1 MKFLFLDK
9 EDVLSSIKDDQLF
22 QIIRDDDT
30 LIADKEE
37 SAVSMMK
44 SYLNNRYDMPDT
56 FPAITDWDSAKQFLV
71 EVAQTITQRGEE
83 VTYTPKYMR
92 DSQGYILNYTYY
104 NGTFYHSK
112 QNSLGIEPTVAPD
125 WEDYWEERDPR
136 IAIIKEYCIDITI
149 FYLFK
154 RVTPRKIPEFRIDL
168 FNIAKE
174 WLEMV
179 GKGKL
184 SPELPYPLIAEDSI
198 DEVNWGSNYQQEHFW

>member
-1 MKFLFLDK
+1 MKFSFLDK
-9 EDVLSSIKDDQLF
+9 DDILSSIKDDQLF
-22 QIIRDDDT
+22 QIIRDDDA

-56 FPAITDWDSAKQFLV
+56 FPAIGAWDSAKQFNAEV
-71 EVAQTITQRGEE
+71 ELTMTVRCEE
-83 VTYTPKYMR
+83 VKYTPKYYR
-92 DSQGYILNYTYY
+92 DANGYILNYTYY
-104 NGTFYHSK
+104 NGTFYHAK
-112 QNSLGIEPTVAPD
+112 QDSLGIEPTVAPD
-125 WEDYWEERDPR
+125 WEEYWEAQDPR

-184 SPELPYPLIAEDSI
+184 SPELPYPLIAEEST
-198 DEVNWGSNYQQEHFW
+198 DELQWGSNPNQEHLW